1 MGGARQ
7 ARGRTG
13 GRSERESGESWGA
26 FLTQL
31 CAVVGGVFTVFGL
44 IDGVLFTAVKTVKA
58 D

>member
-1 MGGARQ
+1 LQ
-7 ARGRTG
+7 S
-13 GRSERESGESWGA
+13 SERLGD

-44 IDGVLFTAVKTVKA
+44 IDNVIHAGVKAVKQ